1 MLLATDGC
9 RSPQALEQ
17 LIVSAGD
24 TAAADKVKDK
34 PSVRNS
40 SPASFTGLWAAKCTQ
55 IYAAFK
61 LLLYAIPE
69 ESMCVL
75 WVVARA
81 IVCHNEWLL

>member
-1 MLLATDGC
+1 MCLHHMLLATDGC

-40 SPASFTGLWAAKCTQ
+40 SPASLTG
-55 IYAAFK
+55 I
-61 LLLYAIPE
+61 
-69 ESMCVL
+69 
-75 WVVARA
+75 
-81 IVCHNEWLL
+81 